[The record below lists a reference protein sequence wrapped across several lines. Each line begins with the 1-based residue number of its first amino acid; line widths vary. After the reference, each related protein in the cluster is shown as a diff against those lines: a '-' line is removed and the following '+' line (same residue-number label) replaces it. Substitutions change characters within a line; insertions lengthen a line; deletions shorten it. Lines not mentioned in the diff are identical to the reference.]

1 MLVLRKNIRFTSWL
15 MVGVLSISSS
25 LAHAT
30 STCENVFNNLPEF
43 EQRYAEAAP
52 GVNITYRH
60 VHTDKREFTV
70 EEVLGKTDDLLLGI
84 APFGH
89 AYLVNGKVRVDGTLL
104 GQKTTVHDHMA
115 ELETGIV
122 IKVKKTSLNNDVLKK
137 MDDTYGISCAKT
149 ACEAMAKAGDLYI
162 GDNKSKY
169 YSPYEMA
176 QAIFKNGLRDG
187 AGNVVPFEI
196 YYIGKFEFEN
206 TMRRVRQSSK
216 TLRDEAVVKY
226 GVVATGLVLTGTVL
240 AVVLM
245 SKNDDSKKQ
254 KAQH

>member
-1 MLVLRKNIRFTSWL
+1 MGDPLLVLRKNIKFTSCVL
-15 MVGVLSISSS
+15 AGVLSISSS
-25 LAHAT
+25 FAQAT
-30 STCENVFNNLPEF
+30 STCENVFNNVPEF

-52 GVNITYRH
+52 GVNIKYRH

-104 GQKTTVHDHMA
+104 GRKTTVHDHMA

-122 IKVKKTSLNNDVLKK
+122 IKIKKTDVDNATLKK

-149 ACEAMAKAGDLYI
+149 ACEAMAKAGNLFI

-187 AGNVVPFEI
+187 QGKAVPFDI
-196 YYIGKFEFEN
+196 YYIGKFDLDN

-216 TLRDEAVVKY
+216 TLRDEALVKY
-226 GVVATGLVLTGTVL
+226 GVIATGLTLTGTVL

-245 SKNDDSKKQ
+245 SDDEKK
-254 KAQH
+254 

>member
-1 MLVLRKNIRFTSWL
+1 MS
-15 MVGVLSISSS
+15 GVLSISAS

-30 STCENVFNNLPEF
+30 STCENVFKNTPEF
-43 EQRYAEAAP
+43 EVRQVEINP
-52 GVNITYRH
+52 GVNISYRH
-60 VHTDKREFTV
+60 IYHDKREFTV

-89 AYLVNGKVRVDGTLL
+89 AYLVNGKVRVDGTLM

-115 ELETGIV
+115 ELETGVV
-122 IKVKKTSLNNDVLKK
+122 IKIKKTDVDNAILKK

-149 ACEAMAKAGDLYI
+149 ACEAMAKAGDLFI

-187 AGNVVPFEI
+187 QGKAVPFEV
-196 YYIGKFEFEN
+196 YYIGKFDLDN

-226 GVVATGLVLTGTVL
+226 GVIATGLTLTATVL
-240 AVVLM
+240 GVVLFAN
-245 SKNDDSKKQ
+245 SDDKKS
-254 KAQH
+254 AQH